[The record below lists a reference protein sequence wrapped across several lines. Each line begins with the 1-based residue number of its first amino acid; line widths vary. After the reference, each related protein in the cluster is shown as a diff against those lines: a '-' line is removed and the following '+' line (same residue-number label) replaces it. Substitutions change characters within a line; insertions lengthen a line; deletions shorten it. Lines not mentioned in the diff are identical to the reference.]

1 MCLASL
7 TGEASFS
14 QVKKEKRETTPTIL
28 DDDFDFA
35 DTVLM
40 GLDSMDDAV
49 LKGPDDVSNPFNF
62 NL

>member
-7 TGEASFS
+7 TGGASS
-14 QVKKEKRETTPTIL
+14 SRVKKKKVETSPTIL
-28 DDDFDFA
+28 DDDFYFV

-40 GLDSMDDAV
+40 GLDSMDGAV
-49 LKGPDDVSNPFNF
+49 LKGPDDVTNLFDF